1 MHHTTQFMQWGTE
14 LHALDRGST
23 SELLS
28 YVLSSS
34 VFHSQVLTFS
44 SPGHGCGPALGTKK
58 ALEMLAR
65 RLGGS

>member
-1 MHHTTQFMQWGTE
+1 MHHTTQLLQWGTE

-44 SPGHGCGPALGTKK
+44 SPGHGSGPAPGTKK
-58 ALEMLAR
+58 ALEMLAG
-65 RLGGS
+65 RLSGS